1 MNFPGNGH
9 TIKKH
14 EQDQILFE
22 LGICRMKKST
32 GNKVGSVR
40 DGILREIASG
50 NYVRG
55 AALPPERELAELFGV
70 SYMTLRKAVGS
81 LVEEGVLE
89 RVARA
94 GTFVRSEAPEET
106 VRKLVG
112 VVVSE
117 EAASEELDFIMCMAE
132 AARRANRLVR
142 FAYTTSWEDRA
153 IIDLWRN
160 SDALVCESRLR
171 FGEMSPE
178 LREKFLH
185 GGKPVILTGSSSR
198 FDGFD
203 SVFTSPDDGV
213 AQLCAAVHA
222 QGHRRIAVMNEFTPS
237 DEGGR
242 EWRSHESVLEAVIAE
257 FRSGYP
263 DVTLD
268 ADSFLLAIPCFES
281 PLRSVREHILDSA
294 GNFPHT
300 LLICPLH
307 FYWGVIAGLTD
318 AGLHIP
324 EDVSVLCV
332 GDWQEAEFYQ
342 PRPATLSL
350 PLREHAHQVM
360 ELIRLREEDPL
371 APSRRCTFPA
381 RFTAGE
387 TLAAARRNA

>member
-1 MNFPGNGH
+1 M
-9 TIKKH
+9 
-14 EQDQILFE
+14 FE

-307 FYWGVIAGLTD
+307 FYWCVIAGLPD
-318 AGLHIP
+318 AGLRIP
-324 EDVSVLCV
+324 DDVSILCV

-360 ELIRLREEDPL
+360 EFIRLREENPF
-371 APSRRCTFPA
+371 APPRRCTFHA
-381 RFTAGE
+381 RFAAGE
-387 TLAAARRNA
+387 TLSPPDRIGR

>member
-1 MNFPGNGH
+1 M
-9 TIKKH
+9 
-14 EQDQILFE
+14 FE
-22 LGICRMKKST
+22 LDICRMKQST
-32 GNKVGSVR
+32 GNKVGNVR
-40 DGILREIASG
+40 DGILREIARG

-55 AALPPERELAELFGV
+55 TALPPERELAELFGV
-70 SYMTLRKAVGS
+70 SYMTLRKAVGA
-81 LVEEGVLE
+81 LVAEGVLE

-153 IIDLWRN
+153 IVDLWRN

-171 FGEMSPE
+171 FGEMGPE
-178 LREKFLH
+178 LQEMFLH
-185 GGKPVILTGSSSR
+185 GGKPVILTGSASL

-203 SVFTSPDDGV
+203 SVFTSPADGV
-213 AQLCAAVHA
+213 AQLCSTVYE

-237 DEGGR
+237 DEGGG
-242 EWRSHESVLEAVIAE
+242 EWRNHESVLGALTAQ
-257 FRSGYP
+257 FRCGYP

-268 ADSFLLAIPCFES
+268 TDTFLLTIPRFES
-281 PLRSVREHILDSA
+281 PLRSVREHILESV

-307 FYWGVIAGLTD
+307 FYWGVVAGLTD

>member
-1 MNFPGNGH
+1 M
-9 TIKKH
+9 
-14 EQDQILFE
+14 FE

-318 AGLHIP
+318 AGLRIP
-324 EDVSVLCV
+324 DDVSILCV

-360 ELIRLREEDPL
+360 EFIRLREENPF
-371 APSRRCTFPA
+371 APPRRCTFHA
-381 RFTAGE
+381 RFAAGE
-387 TLAAARRNA
+387 TLSPPDRIGR